1 MSTPKD
7 KERIAAFR
15 AWYRWAERQPE
26 PIDIDL
32 NPRTVERMLRGSRK
46 APPPKLLEEL
56 AAKCRDRDIEL
67 AKRLIIAA
75 APHLIGITLES
86 DGRAITGISVDL
98 FPEPTN
104 A

>member
-56 AAKCRDRDIEL
+56 AGKCTDT
-67 AKRLIIAA
+67 RLRCHLLTAA
-75 APHLIGITLES
+75 APAGADPAPTESRNLIDELTES
-86 DGRAITGISVDL
+86 
-98 FPEPTN
+98 TN

>member
-56 AAKCRDRDIEL
+56 ASKCTDIEL

-75 APHLIGITLES
+75 APYLAGITLES
-86 DGRAITGISVDL
+86 DGRTITGLSVDL
-98 FPEPTN
+98 LTEPTN